1 MSRLVLFLLVCLAAI
16 VSSQPSPSFE
26 RGMLHSPPRKTRS
39 AILRSM
45 LDQLFAKTSKDV
57 QDQFRAVLEDGSL
70 SSDDKR
76 TKLRE
81 LAKTVFKGVVLEKI
95 YNTVQGHRALQPNSA

>member
-1 MSRLVLFLLVCLAAI
+1 MSRLVLFLLVGLVAI
-16 VSSQPSPSFE
+16 VSSQPPPSFE
-26 RGMLHSPPRKTRS
+26 RELLHSPPRKTRS

-57 QDQFRAVLEDGSL
+57 QDQFRAVIEDGSI

-76 TKLRE
+76 KKLRE
-81 LAKTVFKGVVLEKI
+81 LAKTVFKGVVLEKF
-95 YNTVQGHRALQPNSA
+95 YNMVQGHRST